1 MSAGVDSGTAEQRD
15 GATSGEAATGV
26 AVVDL
31 SPGEQPRAARS
42 SKWTKLQSIE
52 IKNFKTIQSVL
63 VPLSNVTVLV
73 GPNGSGK
80 SSILQAIHWAAR
92 AASYISP
99 RNTKEVIAFERLDYM
114 PASDPLKTAYRSEL
128 TSDTNSKP
136 TSVAFEHVVN
146 DGESSVIATVKIW
159 AARNKGG
166 ISAHIDG
173 GTAVTPFK
181 QRVEFIT
188 AYIPGLAG
196 LSERETILA
205 QPLLRRQ
212 AASGDAGGALRNVLF
227 NLASRQP
234 GENSDDTAIQRL
246 SRFNQL
252 LQGIHPGITISVGF
266 DEREDVNIQARFSDV
281 RMGGAVRPLEAAAT
295 GVLQVAQIFAYIIHF
310 RPKLLLIDEPDAHLH
325 PDKQERL
332 IEALEQAAAEFDA
345 QVIITTHSPSI
356 VRATS
361 PSVKLLWLNEGQN
374 KTDDDR
380 LIRRMMGW
388 GGLDKKCIF
397 FVEDEDDKAIRALL
411 RQWPE
416 LSRHIS
422 ICRCFGVENLPRN
435 RLLEGLSAEGD
446 LAFHA
451 LVHRDRDFMTDDECA
466 AWSRLYDLPSTS
478 TWCTK
483 FVDVEAYFCQPSY
496 LAAVYSVPETTAV
509 AWIHQ
514 AAASVT
520 QARDKFFEKR
530 KAINS
535 LLHRDGGSPE
545 SQALWDQRGGQC
557 AETVLGKR
565 LLAALKPVLKAAGHD
580 DKQLDVFAV
589 PASLQ
594 VAPDLRD
601 AISRALRGPLS
612 T

>member
-1 MSAGVDSGTAEQRD
+1 MDTDSNAAPQAPSADPSGV
-15 GATSGEAATGV
+15 ATSTVIAV
-26 AVVDL
+26 ADL
-31 SPGEQPRAARS
+31 SPGDPPRATRT

-52 IKNFKTIQSVL
+52 IQNFKTIQTIR
-63 VPLSNVTVLV
+63 VPLSSVTVLV

-128 TSDTNSKP
+128 ASDTNSKP
-136 TSVAFEHVVN
+136 MSVAFEHAVGQ
-146 DGESSVIATVKIW
+146 GEPSVIATVKIW
-159 AARNKGG
+159 AARNKAG
-166 ISAHIDG
+166 ISAHIEG
-173 GTAVTPFK
+173 GAAVTPFK

-196 LSERETILA
+196 LSEKETILA

-212 AASGDAGGALRNVLF
+212 AASGDAGGVLRNVLF

-234 GENSDDTAIQRL
+234 SEDSDEAAVHRL
-246 SRFNQL
+246 GRLNQL
-252 LQGIHPGITISVGF
+252 LQSIHPGVTISVGF
-266 DEREDVNIQARFSDV
+266 DEREDVNIQANFRDT
-281 RMGGAVRPLEAAAT
+281 RMGAANRPLEAAAT

-332 IEALEQAAAEFDA
+332 IEALEQASAEFDA

-361 PSVKLLWLNEGQN
+361 PKVKLVWLGEGQN
-374 KTDDDR
+374 KTDDDH

-397 FVEDEDDKAIRALL
+397 FVEDAEDKAIRALL

-416 LSRHIS
+416 LNRHIS

-435 RLLEGLSAEGD
+435 RLLEGLASEGE
-446 LAFHA
+446 LAIHA
-451 LVHRDRDFMTDDECA
+451 LVHRDRDFMTDEECT
-466 AWSRLYDLPSTS
+466 AWSRLYDIPNTS

-483 FVDVEAYFCQPSY
+483 FVDVEAYFCEPSY
-496 LAAVYSVPETTAV
+496 LATLYSVPEVSASLWV
-509 AWIHQ
+509 SQ
-514 AAASVT
+514 AAANVT

-530 KAINS
+530 KAINA

-545 SQALWDQRGGQC
+545 SQSLWDLHGGQC
-557 AETVLGKR
+557 AQTVLGKR
-565 LLAALKPVLKAAGHD
+565 LLAALKPVVKTAGYD
-580 DKQLDVFAV
+580 DSLLNALTIPSSLELAV
-589 PASLQ
+589 
-594 VAPDLRD
+594 DLRE
-601 AISRALRGPLS
+601 ALSRAIRGAQ
-612 T
+612 